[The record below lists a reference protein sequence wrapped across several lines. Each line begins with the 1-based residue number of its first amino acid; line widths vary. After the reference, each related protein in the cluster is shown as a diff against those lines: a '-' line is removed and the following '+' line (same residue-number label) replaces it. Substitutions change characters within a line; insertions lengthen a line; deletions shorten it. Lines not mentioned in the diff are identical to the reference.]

1 MKKIELLAPAGDMD
15 SLIAAVQ
22 AGADAIYLGGSKF
35 SARAYASNFDEEN
48 MKKVVNYCHLYG
60 VKVFVTVNTLLKED
74 EVLEALEYV
83 KFLYNVGVDA
93 LIIQD
98 LGLVSLINKYVP
110 KMELHASTQMT
121 VHNLE
126 GAEFL
131 KNHNFKRIVL
141 SRELSLKEITHISN
155 NLGAD
160 IEIFV
165 HGALCICYS
174 GQCLMSSLIGGR
186 SGNRGRCAQPCR
198 LPYTLEEEG
207 SEKSKQGYLLSPK
220 DICTLNDIKDI
231 VNSGVTSLKIEGRM
245 KRPEY
250 VAGVISIYRR
260 AIDSIYN
267 NEEFKFEEEYNKLLQ
282 LFNREGFS
290 QAYLYGNVGKDMM
303 SFSFPKNTGV
313 FLGRVN
319 NNKSIKLEQ
328 NIAIKDGVRIG
339 DKGFI
344 INKIIV
350 KGKEVEKAYKG
361 DIVTLLPQNY
371 NSGDGIYKTLD
382 NELMASYEEYYKNH
396 YRRKI
401 SVDISIDFQVEKSIT
416 LYANINN
423 KEIIIKGEEVQKA
436 IKRPLTEEKIIENL
450 GKTGDTPF
458 EFKNIKFNIIEEGFL
473 PVSSVNEVRRKLT
486 DTLEEN
492 IINSYNENKR
502 LNEINFQASND
513 EYIKREVPER
523 MFYISTLEQLKALKE
538 LGEKDI
544 IFNPFI
550 RNSKLNIERL
560 LQENINIYLKAP
572 NIIKEE
578 FNYVE
583 KYINNNL
590 KNIKGIVTS
599 NLGIIHKFN
608 SIVPISGDYKLNI
621 FNSYS
626 LEFFDKVI
634 NGSLTSVELN
644 KKEIGSLSKKIST
657 GLQMLVYGR
666 IEVMVSEY
674 CPIGSTYGGKCSSS
688 GCNNYCE
695 KGKFKLIDR
704 LGNKFPVYTDKFCR
718 SYILNSVPL
727 NLIPNIK
734 ELEKLNINSMRI
746 DFTDESYDET
756 VKIVKALQNKE
767 WNEGFENYTRGHFK
781 RGVE

>member
-1 MKKIELLAPAGDMD
+1 MNKIELLAPAGDMD
-15 SLIAAVQ
+15 SLVAAVQ

-48 MKKVVNYCHLYG
+48 MKKVVKYCHLYG
-60 VKVFVTVNTLLKED
+60 VRVFVTVNTLLKED

-83 KFLYNVGVDA
+83 KFLYNIGVDA

-98 LGLVSLINKYVP
+98 LGLISLINKYVP
-110 KMELHASTQMT
+110 EMELHASTQMT

-131 KNHNFKRIVL
+131 KKHNFKRIVL

-155 NLGAD
+155 ELGAD

-198 LPYTLEEEG
+198 LPYKLEEEG
-207 SEKSKQGYLLSPK
+207 NEKTKQGYLLSPK
-220 DICTLNDIKDI
+220 DICTLKDIKDI

-250 VAGVISIYRR
+250 VAGVVSIYRR

-290 QAYLYGNVGKDMM
+290 KAYLYGNVGKDMM
-303 SFSFPKNTGV
+303 SYSFPKNTGV
-313 FLGRVN
+313 FLGKASS
-319 NNKSIKLEQ
+319 NKSIKLEQ

-371 NSGDGIYKTLD
+371 NSGDEIYKTLD

-401 SVDISIDFQVEKSIT
+401 SVDISIDFKVGNPIT

-423 KEIIIKGEEVQKA
+423 KEVIIKGEEVQHA
-436 IKRPLTEEKIIENL
+436 IKRPLADEKIIENL
-450 GKTGDTPF
+450 SKTGDTPF
-458 EFKNIKFNIIEEGFL
+458 EFNNVKFNMFEEGFL
-473 PVSSVNEVRRKLT
+473 PVSSINEVRRKLT
-486 DTLEEN
+486 EAINNE
-492 IINSYNENKR
+492 IINFYNESKK
-502 LNEINFQASND
+502 LNERSFKEPSYECVKA
-513 EYIKREVPER
+513 EVPEK
-523 MFYISTLEQLKALKE
+523 MFYVTTVEQLKALKE
-538 LGEKDI
+538 LGERDI

-560 LQENINIYLKAP
+560 LKEEVNIYLKAP

-583 KYINNNL
+583 KYINDNL
-590 KNIKGIVTS
+590 KNIKGIVTA
-599 NLGIIHKFN
+599 NLGIINKFN
-608 SIVPISGDYKLNI
+608 SIVPIIGDYKLNI

-626 LEFFDKVI
+626 LEFFNKII
-634 NGSLTSVELN
+634 NGSLISVELN
-644 KKEIGSLSKKIST
+644 KKEIASLSKRISS
-657 GLQMLVYGR
+657 GLQMLVYGT

-674 CPIGSTYGGKCSSS
+674 CPIGSTYGGKCDSKQ
-688 GCNNYCE
+688 CNNYCE
-695 KGKFKLIDR
+695 RGNFKLIDR
-704 LGNKFPVYTDKFCR
+704 LENKFPVYTDKFCR

-727 NLIPNIK
+727 NLISNIK

-756 VKIVKALQNKE
+756 LKIVKALQDRQ
-767 WNEGFENYTRGHFK
+767 WNEEFENYTRGHFR

>member
-1 MKKIELLAPAGDMD
+1 MNKIELLAPAGDMD
-15 SLIAAVQ
+15 SLVAAVQ

-48 MKKVVNYCHLYG
+48 MKKAVNYCHLYG
-60 VKVFVTVNTLLKED
+60 VRVFVTVNTLLKED

-83 KFLYNVGVDA
+83 KFLYNIGVDA

-98 LGLVSLINKYVP
+98 LGLVTLINAQVP

-131 KNHNFKRIVL
+131 KKHNFKRIVL
-141 SRELSLKEITHISN
+141 SRELSLKEITHISKT
-155 NLGAD
+155 LGAD

-207 SEKSKQGYLLSPK
+207 SERTKQGYLLSPK

-231 VNSGVTSLKIEGRM
+231 VNSGATSLKIEGRM

-250 VAGVISIYRR
+250 VAGVVSIYRR

-290 QAYLYGNVGKDMM
+290 KAYLYGNVGKDMM
-303 SFSFPKNTGV
+303 SFNFPKNTGIL
-313 FLGRVN
+313 LGKTGS
-319 NNKSIKLEQ
+319 NKTIKLEQ
-328 NIAIKDGVRIG
+328 NISIKDGVRIH

-371 NSGDGIYKTLD
+371 NSGDDIYKTLD

-401 SVDISIDFQVEKSIT
+401 SVDISIDFKVENPIT
-416 LYANINN
+416 LYAKINN

-436 IKRPLTEEKIIENL
+436 IKRPLAEEKVIENL
-450 GKTGDTPF
+450 SKTGDTPF
-458 EFKNIKFNIIEEGFL
+458 EFKNIKFNIFEEGFL
-473 PVSSVNEVRRKLT
+473 PVSSINEVRRKLT
-486 DTLEEN
+486 DALDED
-492 IINSYNENKR
+492 ILNSYNENKK
-502 LNEINFQASND
+502 LNETNFQASND
-513 EYIKREVPER
+513 ECIKSEVPER
-523 MFYISTLEQLKALKE
+523 MFYITTLEQLRALKE
-538 LGEKDI
+538 VGEKNI
-544 IFNPFI
+544 IVNPFI
-550 RNSKLNIERL
+550 RNSELNIEKL
-560 LQENINIYLKAP
+560 LKEDINIYLKAP

-578 FNYVE
+578 FNYIE
-583 KYINNNL
+583 KYINDNM
-590 KNIKGIVTS
+590 KNIKGIVTG
-599 NLGIIHKFN
+599 NLGIINKFN
-608 SIVPISGDYKLNI
+608 NMIPILGDYKLNI

-626 LEFFDKVI
+626 LDFFNKVI
-634 NGSLTSVELN
+634 NGSLISVELN
-644 KKEIGSLSKKIST
+644 KKEIASLGKKINIA
-657 GLQMLVYGR
+657 LQMLVYGR

-674 CPIGSTYGGKCSSS
+674 CPIGSTYGGKCNSS

-695 KGKFKLIDR
+695 RGSFKLIDR

-756 VKIVKALQNKE
+756 VKIVKALEDRE

>member
-83 KFLYNVGVDA
+83 KFLYNIGVDA

-207 SEKSKQGYLLSPK
+207 SEKTKQGYLLSPK

-267 NEEFKFEEEYNKLLQ
+267 NEEFKFEEKYNKLLQ

-290 QAYLYGNVGKDMM
+290 KAYLYGNVGKDMM

-313 FLGRVN
+313 FLGRVS

-371 NSGDGIYKTLD
+371 NIGDDIYKTLD

-436 IKRPLTEEKIIENL
+436 IKRPLAEEKIIENL
-450 GKTGDTPF
+450 SKTGDTPF
-458 EFKNIKFNIIEEGFL
+458 QFKNIKFNIFEEGFL
-473 PVSSVNEVRRKLT
+473 PVSSINEVRRKLT

-502 LNEINFQASND
+502 LNETNFEASND
-513 EYIKREVPER
+513 EYIKSEAPER

-550 RNSKLNIERL
+550 RNSKLNIESL

-608 SIVPISGDYKLNI
+608 SIVSIIGDYKLNI

-626 LEFFDKVI
+626 LNFFNKVI
-634 NGSLTSVELN
+634 NGSLISVELN
-644 KKEIGSLSKKIST
+644 KKEMASLSKKIST
-657 GLQMLVYGR
+657 GIQMLVYGR

-674 CPIGSTYGGKCSSS
+674 CPIGSTYGGKCNSKQ
-688 GCNNYCE
+688 CNNYCE
-695 KGKFKLIDR
+695 RGNFKLIDR

-756 VKIVKALQNKE
+756 VKIVKALRHKE